1 MKQTILTTIFLGLAL
16 GLFAQIQHRCAYDHA
31 VQYKDEMHPGFKASA
46 DQIFRQAQQ
55 AASHYRG
62 GVNYIIP
69 LAFHVVWKNPVEKLA
84 ECKIIEQV
92 DILNRAYKRLNPD
105 TVNLRAIF
113 AGVAANPTVE
123 FRLDTIIWIETDSQ
137 FFSGGFLPDIGFS
150 DRVKHSSSGGSDA
163 IATTGH
169 LNIWACNLGSSG
181 ILGYAYPP
189 AGLTNWPANSQAPT
203 PSDDGVVL
211 DYRIVGADG
220 LYVQQG
226 TSIESKGNA
235 AVHEVGHYLGL
246 RHIWGDGL
254 LAILGFPDCN
264 VDDGVAD
271 TPNSGVP
278 SNYECNPAQNTCGAG
293 TAGDLP
299 DMIENF
305 MDYSDENCQNT
316 YTAGQVSIMHGVLN
330 SERAGLAN
338 TPPIHNTTRPDND
351 ALPHALAVG
360 VNNDN
365 SCNISI
371 NGSNA
376 SASPSMSACNG
387 TVSND
392 VWYSFQAQS
401 SDVIV
406 NISNVQANTGT
417 STNLVYEIFGGNC
430 DSLQSL
436 GCFNSLVNSVGGL
449 QYNATYYLRV
459 YSLDPN
465 AAQSYNLCLQ
475 AAGNVAVS
483 ETALMNE
490 VEVYPNP
497 STGILNINL
506 PENTIKN
513 GNLCIRNVL
522 GQQIGNSISLDASD
536 SNIQLNLSD
545 LANGIYLL
553 EFRINAALF
562 SKKVLIQR

>member
-1 MKQTILTTIFLGLAL
+1 MKQTLFTAIFLSFAL
-16 GLFAQIQHRCAYDHA
+16 GLSAQIQHRCAYDHA
-31 VQYKDEMHPGFKASA
+31 IQYKDEMHPGFKASA

-55 AASHYRG
+55 VAAQYRG
-62 GVNYIIP
+62 GGNYIIP

-84 ECKIIEQV
+84 ECKVLEQV
-92 DILNRAYKRLNPD
+92 DILNRAFQRLNPD
-105 TVNLRAIF
+105 TVNLRSIF
-113 AGVAANPTVE
+113 SGVAANPSIE

-150 DRVKHSSSGGSDA
+150 DRVKHSGSGGSDA

-203 PSDDGVVL
+203 PGDDGVVV
-211 DYRIVGADG
+211 DYRIVGAEG

-226 TSIESKGNA
+226 TSIASKGNTGI
-235 AVHEVGHYLGL
+235 HEVGHYLGL

-264 VDDGVAD
+264 ADDGVTD

-278 SNYECNPAQNTCGAG
+278 SNYECNLTQNTCGAG

-316 YTAGQVSIMHGVLN
+316 YTAGQVAIMHGVLN
-330 SERAGLAN
+330 LERSGLAN
-338 TPPIHNTTRPDND
+338 TAPIHNKTRPDND
-351 ALPHALAVG
+351 ALPHALYVG
-360 VNNDN
+360 INNDN
-365 SCNISI
+365 SCTISV
-371 NGSNA
+371 NSSNA
-376 SASPSMSACNG
+376 GASPSMSVCNG
-387 TVSND
+387 TTAND
-392 VWYSFQAQS
+392 VWYSFQAQN

-406 NISNVQANTGT
+406 NISNVQATSGA
-417 STNLVYEIFGGNC
+417 STNLIYEVFGGDC

-436 GCFNSLVNSVGGL
+436 GCFNTLVNSISGL

-475 AAGNVAVS
+475 AAGNVAV
-483 ETALMNE
+483 TDTDLMN
-490 VEVYPNP
+490 
-497 STGILNINL
+497 
-506 PENTIKN
+506 
-513 GNLCIRNVL
+513 
-522 GQQIGNSISLDASD
+522 
-536 SNIQLNLSD
+536 
-545 LANGIYLL
+545 
-553 EFRINAALF
+553 
-562 SKKVLIQR
+562 

>member
-1 MKQTILTTIFLGLAL
+1 MKQTLFTAILLSFVLGLS
-16 GLFAQIQHRCAYDHA
+16 AQIQHRCAYDHA

-55 AASHYRG
+55 VAAQYRG
-62 GVNYIIP
+62 GGNYIIP
-69 LAFHVVWKNPVEKLA
+69 LAFHVVWKNPAEKLA
-84 ECKIIEQV
+84 ECKVLEQV
-92 DILNRAYKRLNPD
+92 NILNRAFQRLNPD
-105 TVNLRAIF
+105 TVNLRSIF
-113 AGVAANPTVE
+113 SSVAANPGIE
-123 FRLDTIIWIETDSQ
+123 FRLDTIIWVETDSQ

-150 DRVKHSSSGGSDA
+150 DRVKHSGSGGSDA

-203 PSDDGVVL
+203 PGDDGVVL
-211 DYRIVGADG
+211 DYRIVGAEG

-226 TSIESKGNA
+226 TSIASKGNA

-264 VDDGVAD
+264 ADDGVAD

-278 SNYECNPAQNTCGAG
+278 SNYECNLTQNTCGAG

-316 YTAGQVSIMHGVLN
+316 YTAGQVAIMHGVLN
-330 SERAGLAN
+330 SERSGLAN
-338 TPPIHNTTRPDND
+338 TAPIHNTTRPDND
-351 ALPHALAVG
+351 ALPNAFSVG
-360 VNNDN
+360 INNDN
-365 SCNISI
+365 SCAISV
-371 NGSNA
+371 NGSNTG
-376 SASPSMSACNG
+376 ASPSMSVCNG
-387 TVSND
+387 TTAND

-406 NISNVQANTGT
+406 NISNVQATSGS
-417 STNLVYEIFGGNC
+417 STNLIYEIFGGDC

-436 GCFNSLVNSVGGL
+436 GCYNTLVNSISAL

-459 YSLDPN
+459 YSLDPS

-475 AAGNVAVS
+475 AAGNVAVTDT
-483 ETALMNE
+483 ELVNE
-490 VEVYPNP
+490 VKIYPNP
-497 STGILNINL
+497 GNGILNISL
-506 PENTIKN
+506 PENTVKN
-513 GNLCIRNVL
+513 GSLCVRNVL
-522 GQQIGNSISLDASD
+522 GQQIGNSIKLEQSEV
-536 SNIQLNLSD
+536 NMQLNLSE
-545 LANGIYLL
+545 LANGIYFL
-553 EFRINAALF
+553 EFHVNNLSF
-562 SKKVLIQR
+562 SKKVIIQR